1 MHEKAVYYQTQVSDD
16 LRREIVEIQREIDK
30 EEAGRE
36 DALAQAKTGDKAELA
51 RALHRTLESLQQA
64 ISLLI
69 SFDCYGV
76 DRTCEDRTRETHD
89 ERTVC
94 FFVSGEARQGARPLR
109 RDQERRDGA
118 ARPREGEARPLCPTL
133 SPRGPTRLSR
143 AAAVRSAGSI
153 GPLARSRRAREARE
167 ARAQEV
173 DREPAQAR
181 RRGVGALAAP
191 QRDGDRAH

>member
-69 SFDCYGV
+69 SFDCQW
-76 DRTCEDRTRETHD
+76 
-89 ERTVC
+89 
-94 FFVSGEARQGARPLR
+94 S
-109 RDQERRDGA
+109 
-118 ARPREGEARPLCPTL
+118 
-133 SPRGPTRLSR
+133 
-143 AAAVRSAGSI
+143 
-153 GPLARSRRAREARE
+153 
-167 ARAQEV
+167 
-173 DREPAQAR
+173 
-181 RRGVGALAAP
+181 
-191 QRDGDRAH
+191 

>member
-1 MHEKAVYYQTQVSDD
+1 M
-16 LRREIVEIQREIDK
+16 
-30 EEAGRE
+30 
-36 DALAQAKTGDKAELA
+36 
-51 RALHRTLESLQQA
+51 
-64 ISLLI
+64 
-69 SFDCYGV
+69 
-76 DRTCEDRTRETHD
+76 
-89 ERTVC
+89 

-153 GPLARSRRAREARE
+153 GPFARARRAREARE

-181 RRGVGALAAP
+181 RRGVGALAAA
-191 QRDGDRAH
+191 QRDGDRAHRPDVARGAARHGGAARADRYLQPRDRPRVQAGARYPPQTRTAFLWPVLVPHGTIPQHGMPRRAVP